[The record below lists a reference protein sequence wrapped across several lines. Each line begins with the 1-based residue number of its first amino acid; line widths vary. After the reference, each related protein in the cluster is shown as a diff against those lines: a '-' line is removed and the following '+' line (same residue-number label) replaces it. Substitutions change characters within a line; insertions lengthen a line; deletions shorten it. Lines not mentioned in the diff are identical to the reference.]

1 MRYHVLHKTLYE
13 YEHTATLSQQL
24 LHMAPRD
31 FQYQTSLY
39 HHLHVTPLANEL
51 TQSLDYFGNTTHYLS
66 MFAPHDA
73 LTVESEAKVELMAR
87 PAWGGLQHSTPW
99 DLVSD
104 NLKRQT
110 VLNADAMRYLFE
122 SPNIRFSEALAAYA
136 SISFVPGR
144 PLLDAALDLT
154 QRIYREFEFDSEATD
169 IATPLSEVLAGRRG
183 VCQDFAHLM
192 IGCLRSLG
200 LACRYMSGYILTTPP
215 PGRERLIGAD
225 ASHAWAS
232 VFCPNYGWVDFDP
245 TNNCLVQNEHITVAW
260 GRDFSDVSPMHG
272 MVLGGGEQALDVSV
286 TVTPLFDQLKLAGT

>member
-13 YEHTATLSQQL
+13 YEHGATLSQQL

-31 FQYQTSLY
+31 FQYQISLY

-51 TQSLDYFGNTTHYLS
+51 TQGVDYFGNTTHHLA
-66 MFAPHDA
+66 MFAPHDS
-73 LTVESEAKVELMAR
+73 LLVESEAKVELLPR
-87 PAWGGLQHSTPW
+87 PSWDYLQNSPPW
-99 DLVSD
+99 DLVRH
-104 NLKRQT
+104 NLLRQT
-110 VLNADAMRYLFE
+110 IFNADAMRYLFE
-122 SPNIRFSEALAAYA
+122 SPNIVFSQALADYA
-136 SISFVPGR
+136 RISFVTGR
-144 PLLDAALDLT
+144 TLLEAALDLT
-154 QRIYREFEFDSEATD
+154 QRIYREFEFDAEATD
-169 IATPLSEVLAGRRG
+169 IATPLSEVLTGRRG

-215 PGRERLIGAD
+215 AGRERMIGAD

-232 VFCPNYGWVDFDP
+232 VFCPTYGWVDFDP

-272 MVLGGGEQALDVSV
+272 MVLGGGEQSLDVSV